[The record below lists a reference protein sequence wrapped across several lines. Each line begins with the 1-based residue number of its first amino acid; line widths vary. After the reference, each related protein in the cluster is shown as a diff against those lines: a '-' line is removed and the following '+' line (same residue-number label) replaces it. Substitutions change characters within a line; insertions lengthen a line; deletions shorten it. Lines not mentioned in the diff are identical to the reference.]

1 MRLWIHSYAHP
12 TVFTPSAAF
21 SVAAHVAFIGAAV
34 YGSGPRTPAAE
45 EEQLSEQVFFLP
57 PPDRIKNSE
66 SVVEHLRFVDV
77 GTGAPVED
85 SASAY
90 KVPSGEPLPDRA
102 KQGGG
107 ALGSDDASQ
116 AAQTPIESPDSVY
129 SILTVE
135 ESAVRVE
142 GSAAPIYPS
151 ELIEKKVE
159 GGVPTRYVIDTTGRA
174 DLSTLEIL
182 APAHPLFVQSVRDA
196 LPGMRFRPASVAGH
210 KVRQIVEQRF
220 EFRLLPPT
228 ITVPAEHTRTNPIP

>member
-21 SVAAHVAFIGAAV
+21 SVAAHVVFIGAAV
-34 YGSGPRTPAAE
+34 YGTGPRAPPAE

-66 SVVEHLRFVDV
+66 PLVEHLRFVDV
-77 GTGAPVED
+77 GAGVPVEGN
-85 SASAY
+85 ASPY
-90 KVPSGEPLPDRA
+90 KVPSGESHPDRT
-102 KQGGG
+102 KQAGG
-107 ALGSDDASQ
+107 AVGADDANQ
-116 AAQTPIESPDSVY
+116 AAQTPIEAPDSVY
-129 SILTVE
+129 SILSVE

-182 APAHPLFVQSVRDA
+182 GPAHPLFVQSVRDA
-196 LPGMRFRPASVAGH
+196 LPGMRFQPASVAGH
-210 KVRQIVEQRF
+210 RVRQMVEQRF
-220 EFRLLPPT
+220 EFRLLPPA